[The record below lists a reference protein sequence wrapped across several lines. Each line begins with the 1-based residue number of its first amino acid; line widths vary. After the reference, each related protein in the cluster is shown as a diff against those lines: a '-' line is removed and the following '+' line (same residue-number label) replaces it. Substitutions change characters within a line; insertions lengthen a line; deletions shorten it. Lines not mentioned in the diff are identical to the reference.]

1 MGIPPKNSLV
11 QRGDYMGKAKDLTGE
26 RFGRLTVVGFAGRG
40 KNGRA
45 LWFCRCDCGGGTI
58 VFAENLRRG
67 STQSCGCIHKE
78 RTAAINKTHGMT
90 KTRLFGIWAKMKQR
104 CYNPNN
110 PKFPIYGAE
119 GKMICDEWQHFEPFY
134 TWAMANGYQDNLTID
149 RIDNSKG
156 YSPDNCRWTTV
167 KEQANNRRTCRIVE
181 YNGKSQTIKQWSE
194 ELGIGYHTLI
204 YRFNK
209 GWSADEAF
217 TTPVGTHTRG

>member
-1 MGIPPKNSLV
+1 
-11 QRGDYMGKAKDLTGE
+11 
-26 RFGRLTVVGFAGRG
+26 
-40 KNGRA
+40 
-45 LWFCRCDCGGGTI
+45 
-58 VFAENLRRG
+58 
-67 STQSCGCIHKE
+67 
-78 RTAAINKTHGMT
+78 MT